1 MNKISD
7 GRIEVADDNEPA
19 GHIGTAGEEFNGGEV
34 QNHDEAP
41 VGNGLY
47 HRPFPTSGR
56 LLFCHILLHFVF
68 PFPLRSP
75 NSTLY
80 QPLYAVGTTK
90 PRPTGSRQMPLT
102 SNKLADPDR

>member
-1 MNKISD
+1 
-7 GRIEVADDNEPA
+7 
-19 GHIGTAGEEFNGGEV
+19 
-34 QNHDEAP
+34 
-41 VGNGLY
+41 
-47 HRPFPTSGR
+47 
-56 LLFCHILLHFVF
+56 VF